1 MKRQLIKAIHSNRG
15 EGAIQAFYEAQKDYF
30 VNKSLQWD
38 FDMISFVLINKEPDQ
53 PTTVSG
59 DLLGI

>member
-1 MKRQLIKAIHSNRG
+1 MKRHLIKAIHSYRG
-15 EGAIQAFYEAQKDYF
+15 EGAIQAFYEAQKEYF
-30 VNKSLQWD
+30 VNKSLRWD

>member
-1 MKRQLIKAIHSNRG
+1 MKRHLIKAIHSYRG

-38 FDMISFVLINKEPDQ
+38 FDMISFVLINKEQDQ

>member
-1 MKRQLIKAIHSNRG
+1 MKRHLIKAIHSYRG
-15 EGAIQAFYEAQKDYF
+15 EGAIQAFYEPQKDYF

>member
-1 MKRQLIKAIHSNRG
+1 MKRHLIKAIHSYRG

-38 FDMISFVLINKEPDQ
+38 FDMISFCADQ
-53 PTTVSG
+53 
-59 DLLGI
+59 

>member
-1 MKRQLIKAIHSNRG
+1 MKRHLIKAIHSYRG

-30 VNKSLQWD
+30 VNKRLQWD

>member
-1 MKRQLIKAIHSNRG
+1 MKRHLIKAIHSYRG
-15 EGAIQAFYEAQKDYF
+15 EGTIQALYEAQKDYF
-30 VNKSLQWD
+30 INKSLQWD
-38 FDMISFVLINKEPDQ
+38 FDTISFVLANKEPDQ

>member
-1 MKRQLIKAIHSNRG
+1 MKRHLIKAIHSYRG

-30 VNKSLQWD
+30 DNKSLQWD

>member
-1 MKRQLIKAIHSNRG
+1 MKRHLIKAIHSYRG

-30 VNKSLQWD
+30 VNKSLRWD

>member
-1 MKRQLIKAIHSNRG
+1 MKRHLIKAIHSYRG
-15 EGAIQAFYEAQKDYF
+15 EGAIQAFYEAQKDNF

-38 FDMISFVLINKEPDQ
+38 FDMIFFVLINKEQDQ

>member
-1 MKRQLIKAIHSNRG
+1 MKRHLIKAIHSYRG
-15 EGAIQAFYEAQKDYF
+15 EGAIQAFYEAQKEYF
-30 VNKSLQWD
+30 VNKSLRWD

-59 DLLGI
+59 NLLGI